1 MKSACMIAGT
11 NSGSGK
17 TTFSMGIMAAM
28 TKRGIR
34 VRGFKTGPDY
44 IDPMFHKK
52 VTNRNSYNLDTWM
65 IEDSYLKY
73 TFRTAMEN
81 SDIGIVEGVMGLFDG
96 HGTTSNEGSASHL
109 SEVLNLPIIL
119 VVDARGK
126 SRSIAAEILG
136 YMSFEKNTKIA
147 GILLNRI
154 SSQKHYEYMKE
165 IIEHYT
171 NLKCYGYLENLS
183 ELSLKERHLGLVP
196 VEEDLDFDK
205 KIESLV
211 LSIEKTV
218 DLDSIINDFKMKS
231 ESIKVPDKILKLK
244 NKYNGKRIAIA
255 WDEAFNFY
263 YSSNLDLLEYS
274 GVELIKF
281 SPIRDFKLP
290 SDIDGLYLGG
300 GFPEVF
306 ASSLEQNFS
315 MRKDIFDQLENGLP
329 TYAECGG
336 FMYLTKSITL
346 LNENKFEMIG
356 FLDTNAYMTKRLQ
369 RFGYAFVDINS
380 KYKIKAHEFH
390 HSKVDP
396 EVQNAYY
403 NLYKTKNNEVL
414 RTWQDGWYKKNTL
427 SAYAHLNF
435 LSNID
440 VLMWLLDQ
448 CK

>member
-218 DLDSIINDFKMKS
+218 NLDSIINDFKINS
-231 ESIKVPDKILKLK
+231 ESIKIPDKILKLK
-244 NKYNGKRIAIA
+244 NRYKGKKIAIA

-263 YSSNLDLLEYS
+263 YSSNLDLLEYA

-281 SPIRDFKLP
+281 SPIRDFRLP
-290 SDIDGLYLGG
+290 RDIDGLYLGG

-369 RFGYAFVDINS
+369 RFGYAFVDISS

-414 RTWQDGWYKKNTL
+414 RTWQDGWYKKHTL
-427 SAYAHLNF
+427 AAYAHLNF

-440 VLMWLLDQ
+440 VLMWLLNQ